1 MLAVGLAVTL
11 MGLFVSPEEA
21 AALALA
27 GGGGAPRQG
36 AVVLDARDVTFWGFR
51 AGHLPGAAP
60 IDWKRYRDGWGR
72 TGRLGEPA
80 AMAARLAGLGV
91 DEARPVLVYGD
102 GVAGFGE
109 EGRIAWLL
117 LYLGHRDVH
126 ILDGGLAAWRAAGLP
141 LEKGAAADPRP
152 GRFTARPQQAL
163 RAGKEQA
170 RALSS
175 VPGSGA
181 GALIDVRT
189 EGEWRGQTPYFEA
202 RGGHIP
208 GAVHLP
214 WTRLFDERGRVL
226 PRDRLRLVLQQAG
239 VLRPGS
245 GPGPK
250 DPQAE
255 PEIVLYCT
263 GGVRSAMA
271 WAALRA
277 AGLSARNYDGSFWEW
292 AADGS
297 LPVAL
302 PVALPAALP
311 VALPAPR

>member
-1 MLAVGLAVTL
+1 MLAVSLAMTL
-11 MGLFVSPEEA
+11 MGLFVSPDEA
-21 AALALA
+21 AALISARP
-27 GGGGAPRQG
+27 GA
-36 AVVLDARDVTFWGFR
+36 AVLDARDVSFWGFR
-51 AGHLPGAAP
+51 AGHLPGAVP

-72 TGRLGEPA
+72 TGRLGDPA
-80 AMAARLAGLGV
+80 EMAARLARLGV

-117 LYLGHRDVH
+117 LYLGHGDVH
-126 ILDGGLAAWRAAGLP
+126 ILDGGIAAWRAAGRP
-141 LEKGAAADPRP
+141 LERGGAGDPPP

-163 RAGKEQA
+163 RAEKERA
-170 RALSS
+170 RAVS
-175 VPGSGA
+175 VLASGPGA
-181 GALIDVRT
+181 GVLVDVRT
-189 EGEWRGQTPYFEA
+189 DGEWRGRTPYFEA

-226 PRDRLRLVLQQAG
+226 PRDRLLDVLLQAG
-239 VLRPGS
+239 VVRS
-245 GPGPK
+245 GPGGTP
-250 DPQAE
+250 AA
-255 PEIVLYCT
+255 PEIILYCT

-277 AGLSARNYDGSFWEW
+277 AGLRASNYDGSFWEW
-292 AADGS
+292 AADRS

-302 PVALPAALP
+302 PAGLPAAP
-311 VALPAPR
+311 TPRSGSGR